1 MRLTLEQRDD
11 LTDTLAWKM
20 ADAMSIDALME
31 FFVEKQ
37 NAWLEQQGDE
47 DLLVLAEHWN
57 VVDEIVNE
65 ENEQ

>member
-1 MRLTLEQRDD
+1 MKLTLEQRDY

-20 ADAMSIDALME
+20 ADAMTLDDLTE

-47 DLLVLAEHWN
+47 ELLSLAEEMN
-57 VVDEIVNE
+57 VEI
-65 ENEQ
+65 EQ

>member
-1 MRLTLEQRDD
+1 MKLTIQQRDD

-20 ADAMSIDALME
+20 ADAMTLDDLVE

-47 DLLVLAEHWN
+47 ELLSLAKEMN
-57 VVDEIVNE
+57 VEV
-65 ENEQ
+65 